1 MRRRSAQAGASPRPV
16 IVPGQSLPPGFVWM
30 AGTDYAFH
38 RDTGEKLYL
47 ETTDAAT
54 ALAMM
59 SGRSRGRHRRRLCR

>member
-1 MRRRSAQAGASPRPV
+1 MSHRLWPIGAPPRPV
-16 IVPGQSLPPGFVWM
+16 IAPDQSLPPGFVWI

-59 SGRSRGRHRRRLCR
+59 SGRRRRRRRRRRR